1 MSRASCSATVEMEDH
16 KYLADSGEQHVAAVP
31 SLPHVCKHVIAT
43 QQPQPPVLGDTRHVG
58 YSHGNKLVP
67 SLYAAVSTGRSLP
80 AVVLKGFYEIIIKQ
94 HAHGKTRELDFP
106 RRNQPW

>member
-80 AVVLKGFYEIIIKQ
+80 AVVLKGF
-94 HAHGKTRELDFP
+94 
-106 RRNQPW
+106 